1 MATISDVAKEAG
13 LAVATVSRIMNN
25 RGYISEDA
33 RKKVEEAAKKL
44 NYRPNELAR
53 SLSKQKNNTIGIIV
67 PHIVHPY
74 FAKLISNIEKSAS
87 DRKYKILLC
96 NTREEHKREQ
106 EYLDMCVSNRLMGVI
121 LGSPVIEPESLV
133 KLNIPIITIER
144 YLGQGTASI
153 VCDNFQGGV
162 IAASH
167 LIDKGCRYLINFG
180 GVENN
185 SMPADEREEGFLHTC
200 KARGVAGIS
209 VKSKADEY
217 YMMEYHDY
225 IEKILKEN
233 PEADGIFASS
243 DIIAA
248 QVIQVCN
255 RMGIRIPDKMKLVG
269 FDDVNVAAL
278 TTPSITIIRQPVK
291 EIADMA
297 VDLLIRSAQ
306 GEVIPTKVVLPVKLV
321 VRESTN

>member
-25 RGYISEDA
+25 RGYISEEA
-33 RKKVEEAAKKL
+33 RRKVEAAAEKL

-67 PHIVHPY
+67 PHIEHPY
-74 FAKLISNIEKSAS
+74 FAKLISNIEKAAS

-96 NTREEHKREQ
+96 NTREEHEREQ

-121 LGSPVIEPESLV
+121 LGSPVLEPEALI

-162 IAASH
+162 MAANH
-167 LIDKGCRYLINFG
+167 LIDRGCRYLINFG

-185 SMPADEREEGFLHTC
+185 SMPADEREEGFLRTC
-200 KARGVAGIS
+200 EQRNVIGLS
-209 VKSKADEY
+209 VKSKANEY

-225 IEKILKEN
+225 IEKILKEH
-233 PEADGIFASS
+233 PEVDGIFASS
-243 DIIAA
+243 DIIAD
-248 QVIQVCN
+248 QVIQVCT
-255 RMGIRIPDKMKLVG
+255 RLEIGIPDKMKLVG

-278 TTPSITIIRQPVK
+278 TTPTITTIRQPVK

-297 VDLLIRSAQ
+297 VDLLIKSAQ
-306 GEVIPTKVVLPVKLV
+306 GEVIPTKVMLPVKLI
-321 VRESTN
+321 VREST

>member
-25 RGYISEDA
+25 RGYISEEA
-33 RKKVEEAAKKL
+33 RKKVEAAAEKL

-121 LGSPVIEPESLV
+121 LGSSVLEPESLV

-162 IAASH
+162 MAANH

-200 KARGVAGIS
+200 RARGVAGTS

-225 IEKILKEN
+225 IEKILKEH

-248 QVIQVCN
+248 QVIQVCT
-255 RMGIRIPDKMKLVG
+255 RMGIRIPDRMKLVG

-278 TTPSITIIRQPVK
+278 TTPSITTIRQPVK

-306 GEVIPTKVVLPVKLV
+306 GEVIPTKVTLSVKLV
-321 VRESTN
+321 VRESTS